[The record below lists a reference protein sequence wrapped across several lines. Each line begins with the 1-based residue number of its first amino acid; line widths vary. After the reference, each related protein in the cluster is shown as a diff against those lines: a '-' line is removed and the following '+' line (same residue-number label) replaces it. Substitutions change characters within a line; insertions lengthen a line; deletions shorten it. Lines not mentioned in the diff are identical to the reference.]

1 MPKIRF
7 TVSLDEE
14 LLQQFDN
21 HINGQSYTNRSEAI
35 RDLIRQQIISEEWES
50 GTEVIGSITM
60 VYDHNQRE
68 SSKNLTHLQH
78 EYNEDIV
85 STQHIHIDHDNCL
98 EVVVVRGGVDRI
110 IHLYNALRSSH
121 GVKQCELTK
130 STTGRYLT

>member
-14 LLQQFDN
+14 LLRQFDN
-21 HINGQSYTNRSEAI
+21 HISGQSYTNRSEAI

-78 EYNEDIV
+78 EYNEDII

-98 EVVVVRGGVDRI
+98 EVVVVRGEVDRI
-110 IHLYNALRSSH
+110 IHLYNALRASA